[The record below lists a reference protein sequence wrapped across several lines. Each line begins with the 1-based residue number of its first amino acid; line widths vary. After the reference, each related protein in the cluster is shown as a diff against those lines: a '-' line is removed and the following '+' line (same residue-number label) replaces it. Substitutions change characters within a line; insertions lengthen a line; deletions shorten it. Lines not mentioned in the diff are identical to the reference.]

1 MNEQESIEEI
11 KEKIDSLE
19 DSTISTWWGKYLSI
33 VTIIIAVVTA
43 IASLMSGSYA
53 DESLLEK
60 NNATL
65 FQNQASDQWS
75 YYQAKGIKKS
85 IADSFYQQTNRE
97 SYRKLSD
104 KSFLEQETI
113 KKSAE
118 ELVKKVEDSN
128 NKSEYLFKKHH
139 KVAFAVT
146 FMQIAVALIALASLM
161 RKELFF
167 AMSVISF
174 VSGFILFLW
183 GFLI

>member
-1 MNEQESIEEI
+1 MSEQESIEEI

-19 DSTISTWWGKYLSI
+19 ETGVSAWWGKYLSI

-43 IASLMSGSYA
+43 IASLVSGSYA

-60 NNATL
+60 NNAAL

-85 IADSFYQQTNRE
+85 IADSFYQQTNIE
-97 SYRKLSD
+97 SYKKLSD
-104 KSFLEQETI
+104 KYFSEQDTI
-113 KKSAE
+113 KISAD

-128 NKSEYLFKKHH
+128 NKSEFLFKKHH

-161 RKELFF
+161 KKGLFF
-167 AMSVISF
+167 AVSVISF
-174 VSGFILFLW
+174 VSGLILFLW
-183 GFLI
+183 GFLM